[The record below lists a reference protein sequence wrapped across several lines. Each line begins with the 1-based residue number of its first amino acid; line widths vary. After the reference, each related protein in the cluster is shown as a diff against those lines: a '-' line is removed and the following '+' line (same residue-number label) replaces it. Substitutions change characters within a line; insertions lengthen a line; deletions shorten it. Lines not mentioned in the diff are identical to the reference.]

1 MKRRKM
7 VATEELNLAPLID
20 ILSNMLFFL
29 MTTVSFLTLKTLNAS
44 VPAMAKP
51 GEKVD
56 TLDQVNVSVEVLPEG
71 FVLKASGQPDDKS
84 ARRLE
89 LSKTIPRRSSGE
101 LDAKELTEELW
112 EVKKV
117 ASSQKTVM
125 IFPADGILFQDIV
138 ATMDATRDMA
148 SLVDPTK
155 RVLLFPRPVLSELV
169 K

>member
-1 MKRRKM
+1 MIRRK
-7 VATEELNLAPLID
+7 TIEESELNLAPLID
-20 ILSNMLFFL
+20 IFANMLFFL

-56 TLDQVNVSVEVLPEG
+56 TLDQVNVSVEVLAEG
-71 FVLKASGQPDDKS
+71 YVLKASGQPDDKS

-89 LSKTIPRRSSGE
+89 LSKTIPRRSSGQ
-101 LDAKELTEELW
+101 LDAKELTDELW

-125 IFPADGILFQDIV
+125 IFPGDGIAFQDV
-138 ATMDATRDMA
+138 VVTMDATRDMP
-148 SLVDPTK
+148 SLVDPKK

>member
-1 MKRRKM
+1 MIRRKKF
-7 VATEELNLAPLID
+7 EQGELNLAPLID
-20 ILSNMLFFL
+20 IFANMLFFL

-71 FVLKASGQPDDKS
+71 YVLKASGQPDDKS
-84 ARRLE
+84 ARRMD
-89 LSKTIPRRSSGE
+89 LSKSIARKSSGE
-101 LDAKELTEELW
+101 LDTEELTEELW
-112 EVKKV
+112 EVKKA
-117 ASSQKTVM
+117 ASSQKVVM
-125 IFPADGILFQDIV
+125 IFPAENIPFQDVI

>member
-1 MKRRKM
+1 MMRRKKIDD
-7 VATEELNLAPLID
+7 VELNLAPLID
-20 ILSNMLFFL
+20 IFANMLFFL

-89 LSKTIPRRSSGE
+89 LSKTIARRSNGQ
-101 LDAKELTEELW
+101 LDVDELTDELW

-117 ASSQKTVM
+117 ASSQKVVM
-125 IFPADGILFQDIV
+125 IFPAANIPFQDVV

-148 SLVDPTK
+148 SLVDPKK

-169 K
+169 Q